1 MKPILFVA
9 TFLLSLSLTAEDSLY
24 NIIED
29 PLEMKDLAHDPKQE
43 KRIAT
48 LYGRLLKLQKEMD
61 DKVDLK
67 VAFPNL

>member
-1 MKPILFVA
+1 
-9 TFLLSLSLTAEDSLY
+9 
-24 NIIED
+24 
-29 PLEMKDLAHDPKQE
+29 MKDLAHDPKQE

-67 VAFPNL
+67 IAFPNL